1 MNDAITPFTLAVPQ
15 ADLEDLNRRI
25 DQTRWPDA
33 ETVDDWTQGAPLA
46 KVKAL
51 VDHWRHRY
59 DWRRCEA
66 MLNNWSQ
73 YKTTI
78 DGLDIHFLHVR
89 SKHENA
95 LPLIITHGWP
105 GSVIEFMK
113 IIGPLTDP
121 TAHGGRPED
130 AFHVVAPSLPGHG
143 FSDKPTATGWDVPR
157 IANAWIVLMRRLGYT
172 RWVAQGGDWGSL
184 VATAIGVMKPDD
196 CAAIHVNMPL
206 VFPEPDQLQDMDA
219 FEQAAVASLAH
230 WEEKGSGYFKQ
241 QSTRPQTLGYGLADS
256 PVGQAAWIYE
266 KMWAWTDN
274 QGSPEDALTLDEM
287 LDNIMLY
294 WLPGNATSSARLYW
308 ESVANVAPTKL
319 ANVASTR
326 LELPVG
332 VSIYPRETNRPSRRW
347 VDRWMPNLIHY
358 NILDR
363 GGHFAAW
370 EQPALHAKEIRDCFA
385 KVRRPRQTNLPDRDL
400 AEP

>member
-1 MNDAITPFTLAVPQ
+1 MNGAITPFTLAVPQ
-15 ADLEDLNRRI
+15 TDLEDLNRRI

-66 MLNNWSQ
+66 MLNGWGQ
-73 YKTTI
+73 YKTAI

-105 GSVIEFMK
+105 GSVIESMK

-121 TAHGGRPED
+121 TAHGGKAED
-130 AFHVVAPSLPGHG
+130 AFHVIAPSLPGHG
-143 FSDKPTATGWDVPR
+143 FSDKATETGWGIPR
-157 IANAWIVLMRRLGYT
+157 IAGAWITLMRRLGYT
-172 RWVAQGGDWGSL
+172 RWVAQGGDWGS
-184 VATAIGVMKPDD
+184 VVTTAIGVMKPDD

-219 FEQAAVASLAH
+219 FEEAAVASLGH

-241 QSTRPQTLGYGLADS
+241 QSTRPQTLGYGLAGR
-256 PVGQAAWIYE
+256 PG
-266 KMWAWTDN
+266 
-274 QGSPEDALTLDEM
+274 GLD
-287 LDNIMLY
+287 L
-294 WLPGNATSSARLYW
+294 
-308 ESVANVAPTKL
+308 
-319 ANVASTR
+319 
-326 LELPVG
+326 
-332 VSIYPRETNRPSRRW
+332 
-347 VDRWMPNLIHY
+347 
-358 NILDR
+358 
-363 GGHFAAW
+363 
-370 EQPALHAKEIRDCFA
+370 
-385 KVRRPRQTNLPDRDL
+385 
-400 AEP
+400 